1 MYFNL
6 MIAFR
11 KYGERIEKDIMKLWQ
26 KTLERRLDYREKD
39 IK

>member
-6 MIAFR
+6 MIDFR

-26 KTLERRLDYREKD
+26 KTLEKRLDYREKD